1 MLLFM
6 HSIKCERR
14 AFEAS
19 GIVVLFLFH
28 HFLPLVSPSL
38 DASMLLFT
46 AVFSAQADDTV
57 LIASNG
63 NEPWRCA

>member
-6 HSIKCERR
+6 NSIKFGRK

-19 GIVVLFLFH
+19 GIAIILFH
-28 HFLPLVSPSL
+28 CFLPWSPPSL
-38 DASMLLFT
+38 DASVHT
-46 AVFSAQADDTV
+46 I

-63 NEPWRCA
+63 NEP